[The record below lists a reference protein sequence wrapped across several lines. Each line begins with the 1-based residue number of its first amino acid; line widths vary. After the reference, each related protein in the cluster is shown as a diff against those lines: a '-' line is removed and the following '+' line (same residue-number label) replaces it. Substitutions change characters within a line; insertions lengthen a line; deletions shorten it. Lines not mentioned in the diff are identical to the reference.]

1 MVKQVLKAVGAGIL
15 LVTFSLMMLFTLINF
30 MLNCQS
36 WDEQYWTETSS
47 CMTPSQFIGGFIS
60 HE

>member
-47 CMTPSQFIGGFIS
+47 CITPSQFIGGLIS

>member
-1 MVKQVLKAVGAGIL
+1 MVKRVLKAVG
-15 LVTFSLMMLFTLINF
+15 VTIMVALFSLMMLFTLVNF

-47 CMTPSQFIGGFIS
+47 CMTPSQFIGGFIN